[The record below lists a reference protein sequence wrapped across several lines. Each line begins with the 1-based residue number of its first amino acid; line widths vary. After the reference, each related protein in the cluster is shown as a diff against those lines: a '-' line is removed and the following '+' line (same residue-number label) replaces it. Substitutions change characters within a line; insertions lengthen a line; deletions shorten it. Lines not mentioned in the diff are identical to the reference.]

1 MSTFEVSSVGFDN
14 KRLTSAL
21 KKRHRYHF
29 GGQRFKQRFTGIL
42 CLPPQQLKNLC
53 IQSLTG
59 DCVTLGCSTA
69 MVSLDPFS
77 AQLKRKSQSQS
88 QRESGPR
95 PPFFLSFFCCHFPCF
110 FFSLF
115 LFVVR
120 TTRNE
125 ISFTE
130 RSLSFHP
137 FHGSIHALSNRMKLN
152 LDSFTL

>member
-1 MSTFEVSSVGFDN
+1 MCSITCFMMISETPVYLQVEKRYIPSTTQMISTFEVSSVEFDN

-95 PPFFLSFFCCHFPCF
+95 PPFFSFFAVIFLVF
-110 FFSLF
+110 SLSLF

-120 TTRNE
+120 TTRNL
-125 ISFTE
+125 FY
-130 RSLSFHP
+130 
-137 FHGSIHALSNRMKLN
+137 
-152 LDSFTL
+152 